1 MMKTFKIF
9 QLSAIY
15 LFRYRRRYFFL
26 FLALVF
32 GFGIVTIITSVRDG
46 MYENVYH
53 TAQSHYAGDISIV
66 GYDTDSL
73 QLYHLNQDEIAIIF
87 GVVRDTGLAENRAVM
102 RTLFG
107 EKGIIY
113 FNGNALRLKYVI
125 GVDWDKE
132 AFYLD
137 KLDYTESPLEPLA
150 GDGEILVST
159 PAAAAL
165 GIRRGDSLLLEA
177 ETYAG
182 QKNTGEFTVA
192 GVVNDSTIFGYH
204 KVYVSRSALNR
215 LLGYGVNDC
224 STVGLF
230 LDDRSRAEETRVSL
244 FNELSKHVQTGPLVH
259 DRDELQREVNIPWK
273 GIKILVLTVQVYLSE
288 VSYLLG
294 AMNLLTYFLYVV
306 MLLIILVSASVTY
319 RLILHERTKELGIM
333 RAIGFHESDVVQ
345 VLVLETL
352 ELGIV
357 SLVTG
362 FVFALIVNWGLSFLS
377 FSWFPSFEI
386 FLRKG
391 KLSALYFPMT
401 ILINVAALFAILLVS
416 VWFPSFISSR
426 NSLSKML
433 TSESF

>member
-1 MMKTFKIF
+1 M
-9 QLSAIY
+9 
-15 LFRYRRRYFFL
+15 
-26 FLALVF
+26 ALVF
-32 GFGIVTIITSVRDG
+32 GFGIVTVITSVKDG

-53 TAQSHYAGDISIV
+53 TAQSHYAGDIPIV
-66 GYDTDSL
+66 GYDIDSW
-73 QLYHLNQDEIAIIF
+73 QLYHLGRDEISAIF
-87 GVVRDTGLAENRAVM
+87 GVIRDMGLAENRTVM

-113 FNGNALRLKYVI
+113 FNGDALRLKYVI
-125 GVDWDKE
+125 GVDWDRE

-137 KLDYTESPLEPLA
+137 ELDYRDPPLEPLA
-150 GDGEILVST
+150 GDGGILISA

-165 GIRRGDSLLLEA
+165 GIRRGDILLLEA

-204 KVYVSRSALNR
+204 KVYVSRTALNG
-215 LLGYGVNDC
+215 LLGYGPDDC

-230 LDDRSRAEETRVSL
+230 LEDRGRVEAVRVSL
-244 FNELSKHVQTGPLVH
+244 SNELSKHVQTGPLVF
-259 DRDELQREVNIPWK
+259 DRNGLARETSVPWK
-273 GIKILVLTVQVYLSE
+273 GIKVLVLAVSVYLSE
-288 VSYLLG
+288 VSDLLG
-294 AMNLLTYFLYVV
+294 AMNLLTYFLYVM

-345 VLVLETL
+345 VLILETL
-352 ELGIV
+352 ELGVI
-357 SLVTG
+357 SLAAG

-391 KLSALYFPMT
+391 RLSALYLPVT
-401 ILINVAALFAILLVS
+401 TLINVAALFAILLAS
-416 VWFPSFISSR
+416 VWVPSFRSSR
-426 NSLSKML
+426 NSLPRML
-433 TSESF
+433 TSGSF